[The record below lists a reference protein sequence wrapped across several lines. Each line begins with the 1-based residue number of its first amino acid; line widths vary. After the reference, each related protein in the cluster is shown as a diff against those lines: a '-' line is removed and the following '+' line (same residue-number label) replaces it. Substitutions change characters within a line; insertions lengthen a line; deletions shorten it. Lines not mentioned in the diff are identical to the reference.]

1 MTSRLLLI
9 PAIVAAVAT
18 LGAPHNALS
27 EPVDAQSHAA
37 ALLSGV
43 RTPVALEAHDYG
55 DAQSSSVSADAQA
68 SAAAL
73 LSGRSAVG
81 QVKTSA
87 RIDPPS
93 ALRAQT
99 DAHAHAAALLSGSRT
114 RAKEPMRVTAR

>member
-18 LGAPHNALS
+18 LGAPYNALS
-27 EPVDAQSHAA
+27 EPIDAHSHAA
-37 ALLSGV
+37 ALLSGA
-43 RTPVALEAHDYG
+43 RTPGTFEARDNG
-55 DAQSSSVSADAQA
+55 DAQSSAAFADAQA

-93 ALRAQT
+93 GLREQT